1 MRAILKPSKRLFC
14 ESGGPNNQVRPCSLV
29 TTFRLLTLK
38 QGRRSPASTRHRR
51 GRRVE
56 SKGRIRSRT
65 SHTKISL
72 QGQFPASLCT
82 IQCNNAGTHTSGQS
96 REKFHQKYRP
106 KIRQY
111 SEGAA
116 ARWKGHERTANTKGD
131 FG

>member
-1 MRAILKPSKRLFC
+1 MLAILKFSKRLFC
-14 ESGGPNNQVRPCSLV
+14 ESGGPNNQVRPYSLV
-29 TTFRLLTLK
+29 TTFHLLTLK

-56 SKGRIRSRT
+56 SKGRIRSRA
-65 SHTKISL
+65 SHTEISL
-72 QGQFPASLCT
+72 QGEFPASLCT

-96 REKFHQKYRP
+96 RKEFHQKYRP
-106 KIRQY
+106 KVRQH

-116 ARWKGHERTANTKGD
+116 TRRKGHECTANIEGD